1 MKYTITKTDN
11 YLTFS
16 LGRNRCEN
24 MMAVRDRVSEL
35 VQEVCNGDYKIDKL
49 PNAAYDLRDERQAAY
64 FSHARENMKTDIA
77 HIIMY
82 ANQQIYD

>member
-1 MKYTITKTDN
+1 
-11 YLTFS
+11 
-16 LGRNRCEN
+16 
-24 MMAVRDRVSEL
+24 MMVVRDRASEL

-49 PNAAYDLRDERQAAY
+49 TNAAYDLRDESQVAY

-82 ANQQIYD
+82 ANQ

>member
-1 MKYTITKTDN
+1 VQ
-11 YLTFS
+11 LTFS

-24 MMAVRDRVSEL
+24 MMSVRDRAREL

-49 PNAAYDLRDERQAAY
+49 PNAAYDLRYERQAAY
-64 FSHARENMKTDIA
+64 FSHARKNMKTDIA

>member
-1 MKYTITKTDN
+1 
-11 YLTFS
+11 
-16 LGRNRCEN
+16 
-24 MMAVRDRVSEL
+24 MMAVCDRASEL

-64 FSHARENMKTDIA
+64 FSHARENIA

>member
-1 MKYTITKTDN
+1 MT
-11 YLTFS
+11 
-16 LGRNRCEN
+16 
-24 MMAVRDRVSEL
+24 AVRDRASEL
-35 VQEVCNGDYKIDKL
+35 VQEICNGNFKIDEF
-49 PNAAYDLRDERQAAY
+49 PNATYDLRDERQAAY

>member
-11 YLTFS
+11 DLTFS

-35 VQEVCNGDYKIDKL
+35 VHEVCNGDYKIDKL

>member
-1 MKYTITKTDN
+1 MKEN
-11 YLTFS
+11 YILLKFIYMS
-16 LGRNRCEN
+16 L
-24 MMAVRDRVSEL
+24 
-35 VQEVCNGDYKIDKL
+35 DYKIDKL

>member
-1 MKYTITKTDN
+1 
-11 YLTFS
+11 
-16 LGRNRCEN
+16 
-24 MMAVRDRVSEL
+24 MMAVCDRASEL

-82 ANQQIYD
+82 ANQQIYDQIFVRGNDGR